1 MSRFAVLFMLAL
13 GYSTDLLAANIYLIK
28 KDKIVEKMDSIR
40 FDLCSKGRLAY
51 SSVDH
56 PKDSKSVCDEKKY
69 VDEKYPITNVKG
81 DELSTVKAGEIEI
94 KSPSSDFTDV
104 LHNRIEYMM
113 SEQPAFEKRL
123 IGISIENREIVE
135 GEDKIKQVIIYLFKE
150 GSLIPEQR
158 IFNE

>member
-1 MSRFAVLFMLAL
+1 MLIV
-13 GYSTDLLAANIYLIK
+13 GYSSNLLAASIYILK
-28 KDKIVEKMDSIR
+28 KDKIVEKIDAIR
-40 FDLCSKGRLAY
+40 FDLCSKSRLAY
-51 SSVDH
+51 SPVDH
-56 PKDSKSVCDEKKY
+56 PKDSKNICNEKKY
-69 VDEKYPITNVKG
+69 VDEKFPITNVKG

-113 SEQPAFEKRL
+113 SAQPAFEKRL
-123 IGISIENREIVE
+123 IGISVENKVMIE
-135 GEDKIKQVIIYLFKE
+135 GEDQIKQVIIYLFKE